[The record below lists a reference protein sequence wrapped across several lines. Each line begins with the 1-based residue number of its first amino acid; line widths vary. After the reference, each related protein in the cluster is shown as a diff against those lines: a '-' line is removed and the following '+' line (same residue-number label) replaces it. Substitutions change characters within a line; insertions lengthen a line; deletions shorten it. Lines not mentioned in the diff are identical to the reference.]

1 MQTVDKTLERT
12 FISEVKDSQDETIL
26 LRGWVYKIIDL
37 SNIVFVK
44 LRDKS
49 GIIQLVTNK
58 EQIEGLK
65 LENAIEVIGKKSKN
79 EKAPGGIEI
88 IVDEIKILG
97 RTYYDKLPF
106 EINSYKNK
114 AALETQLDHRTIA
127 LRRPE
132 IRAIFKVQNEIE
144 QAYKAW
150 GIAGNSPYPYVWKK
164 EYDEQHYEVN
174 VDNTNGLPYVYHNGK
189 KLYFK
194 RDMLASAEAV
204 YRGLLIEQDKR
215 SAHRYV
221 DSYEELKGKTLL
233 DIGAAEAI
241 FTLDTI
247 ECIDHAY
254 LFECDESWIEAL
266 EATFAPYKE
275 KITIVR
281 KYVSDVDDE
290 DNITLD
296 TFFRDEGK
304 SIDNLFLKMD
314 IEGYERKALEG
325 AVHILEHGRQVG
337 GSVCI
342 YHLHDDKKVIES
354 ELKKFNLKIN
364 IQPGYLYFE
373 KEMRSAIIRFS
384 R

>member
-1 MQTVDKTLERT
+1 MKQYISSFYRKIVPDKTRKVIYKAFLGN
-12 FISEVKDSQDETIL
+12 L
-26 LRGWVYKIIDL
+26 LMLIRDFPGTTRWYRYKL
-37 SNIVFVK
+37 
-44 LRDKS
+44 
-49 GIIQLVTNK
+49 
-58 EQIEGLK
+58 
-65 LENAIEVIGKKSKN
+65 
-79 EKAPGGIEI
+79 
-88 IVDEIKILG
+88 
-97 RTYYDKLPF
+97 YY
-106 EINSYKNK
+106 S
-114 AALETQLDHRTIA
+114 
-127 LRRPE
+127 
-132 IRAIFKVQNEIE
+132 IFSPKNEIE

>member
-1 MQTVDKTLERT
+1 M
-12 FISEVKDSQDETIL
+12 
-26 LRGWVYKIIDL
+26 
-37 SNIVFVK
+37 
-44 LRDKS
+44 
-49 GIIQLVTNK
+49 
-58 EQIEGLK
+58 
-65 LENAIEVIGKKSKN
+65 
-79 EKAPGGIEI
+79 
-88 IVDEIKILG
+88 
-97 RTYYDKLPF
+97 
-106 EINSYKNK
+106 
-114 AALETQLDHRTIA
+114 
-127 LRRPE
+127 
-132 IRAIFKVQNEIE
+132 
-144 QAYKAW
+144 
-150 GIAGNSPYPYVWKK
+150 
-164 EYDEQHYEVN
+164 N
-174 VDNTNGLPYVYHNGK
+174 VDNTNGLPYVFHNGR

-194 RDMLASAEAV
+194 RDMLAFTEVA

-314 IEGYERKALEG
+314 IEGYVRKALEG
-325 AVHILEHGRQVG
+325 GC
-337 GSVCI
+337 S
-342 YHLHDDKKVIES
+342 
-354 ELKKFNLKIN
+354 
-364 IQPGYLYFE
+364 YLGAWTTNRWISLYLSFT
-373 KEMRSAIIRFS
+373 
-384 R
+384 

>member
-1 MQTVDKTLERT
+1 MA
-12 FISEVKDSQDETIL
+12 
-26 LRGWVYKIIDL
+26 IICRKGKRLFYCKVARSSLVPLIPDNP
-37 SNIVFVK
+37 SHPGQNIYQSDNIYSV
-44 LRDKS
+44 L
-49 GIIQLVTNK
+49 
-58 EQIEGLK
+58 
-65 LENAIEVIGKKSKN
+65 
-79 EKAPGGIEI
+79 
-88 IVDEIKILG
+88 
-97 RTYYDKLPF
+97 TY
-106 EINSYKNK
+106 S
-114 AALETQLDHRTIA
+114 
-127 LRRPE
+127 
-132 IRAIFKVQNEIE
+132 IFSPKNEIE

>member
-1 MQTVDKTLERT
+1 
-12 FISEVKDSQDETIL
+12 
-26 LRGWVYKIIDL
+26 
-37 SNIVFVK
+37 
-44 LRDKS
+44 
-49 GIIQLVTNK
+49 
-58 EQIEGLK
+58 
-65 LENAIEVIGKKSKN
+65 
-79 EKAPGGIEI
+79 
-88 IVDEIKILG
+88 
-97 RTYYDKLPF
+97 
-106 EINSYKNK
+106 
-114 AALETQLDHRTIA
+114 
-127 LRRPE
+127 
-132 IRAIFKVQNEIE
+132 
-144 QAYKAW
+144 
-150 GIAGNSPYPYVWKK
+150 
-164 EYDEQHYEVN
+164 VN

-221 DSYEELKGKTLL
+221 DSYEEVKGKTLL

>member
-1 MQTVDKTLERT
+1 MTKKEAIKIFEEKKVRTLW
-12 FISEVKDSQDETIL
+12 DDETEEWYFSVVDVVGVL
-26 LRGWVYKIIDL
+26 TDSVDGRKYW
-37 SNIVFVK
+37 NK
-44 LRDKS
+44 LKQRLKAEGS
-49 GIIQLVTNK
+49 ELVTNCH
-58 EQIEGLK
+58 Q
-65 LENAIEVIGKKSKN
+65 
-79 EKAPGGIEI
+79 P
-88 IVDEIKILG
+88 
-97 RTYYDKLPF
+97 KLP
-106 EINSYKNK
+106 SADGKYYKTDVATTEQLFRLIQSIPSPK
-114 AALETQLDHRTIA
+114 AEPFKLWMAQVAKERLDEMQDPELTID
-127 LRRPE
+127 
-132 IRAIFKVQNEIE
+132 RAM
-144 QAYKAW
+144 
-150 GIAGNSPYPYVWKK
+150 K
-164 EYDEQHYEVN
+164 EYS
-174 VDNTNGLPYVYHNGK
+174 LPYVFHNGK

-194 RDMLASAEAV
+194 RDMLVSTEAA
-204 YRGLLIEQDKR
+204 YRGLLIEQDER

-247 ECIDHAY
+247 EYIDHAY

-290 DNITLD
+290 DNIRLD
-296 TFFRDEGK
+296 TFFQGEGK

-325 AVHILEHGRQVG
+325 AVHILEHGRQIG

-354 ELKKFNLKIN
+354 ELKNFNLKIN

-373 KEMRSAIIRFS
+373 KEMRSAIIRFWS
-384 R
+384 

>member
-1 MQTVDKTLERT
+1 MTKKEAIKIFEEKKVRTLW
-12 FISEVKDSQDETIL
+12 DDETEEWYFSVVDVVGVL
-26 LRGWVYKIIDL
+26 TDSVDGRKYW
-37 SNIVFVK
+37 NK
-44 LRDKS
+44 LKQRLKAEGS
-49 GIIQLVTNK
+49 ELVTNCH
-58 EQIEGLK
+58 QLK
-65 LENAIEVIGKKSKN
+65 LPSADGKYYKTDVATTEQLFRLIQSIPSP
-79 EKAPGGIEI
+79 KAEPFKLWMAQVAKERL
-88 IVDEIKILG
+88 DEMQDPEL
-97 RTYYDKLPF
+97 
-106 EINSYKNK
+106 
-114 AALETQLDHRTIA
+114 TID
-127 LRRPE
+127 
-132 IRAIFKVQNEIE
+132 RAM
-144 QAYKAW
+144 
-150 GIAGNSPYPYVWKK
+150 K
-164 EYDEQHYEVN
+164 EYS
-174 VDNTNGLPYVYHNGK
+174 LPYVFHNGK

-194 RDMLASAEAV
+194 RDMLVSTEAA
-204 YRGLLIEQDKR
+204 YRGLLIEQDER

-247 ECIDHAY
+247 EYIDHAY

-290 DNITLD
+290 DNIRLD
-296 TFFRDEGK
+296 TFFQGEGK

-325 AVHILEHGRQVG
+325 AVHILEHGRQIG

-354 ELKKFNLKIN
+354 ELKNFNLKIN

-373 KEMRSAIIRFS
+373 KEMRSAIIRFWS
-384 R
+384 

>member
-1 MQTVDKTLERT
+1 M
-12 FISEVKDSQDETIL
+12 
-26 LRGWVYKIIDL
+26 
-37 SNIVFVK
+37 
-44 LRDKS
+44 
-49 GIIQLVTNK
+49 
-58 EQIEGLK
+58 
-65 LENAIEVIGKKSKN
+65 
-79 EKAPGGIEI
+79 
-88 IVDEIKILG
+88 
-97 RTYYDKLPF
+97 
-106 EINSYKNK
+106 
-114 AALETQLDHRTIA
+114 
-127 LRRPE
+127 
-132 IRAIFKVQNEIE
+132 
-144 QAYKAW
+144 
-150 GIAGNSPYPYVWKK
+150 
-164 EYDEQHYEVN
+164 N
-174 VDNTNGLPYVYHNGK
+174 VDNTNGLPYVFHNGR

-194 RDMLASAEAV
+194 RDMLAFTEVA

-247 ECIDHAY
+247 EYMDHAY

-266 EATFAPYKE
+266 EDTFAPYKE

-304 SIDNLFLKMD
+304 SIDNLFLKMN
-314 IEGYERKALEG
+314 IEGYERIALEG
-325 AVHILEHGRQVG
+325 AVHILEHGRQIG

-354 ELKKFNLKIN
+354 ELKKFNLKTS

-373 KEMRSAIIRFS
+373 KEMRSAIIRFWS
-384 R
+384 